1 MAAIDQ
7 IVNINISQSTQ
18 AVAQASFSIPLIVGP
33 TNAGWSD
40 FVHAYSSPAGMLTD
54 GFTTSSPE
62 YIYALELFEQTLT
75 PTQFYVGHRT
85 AAVAQ
90 VDTLA
95 VNTLN
100 TAHLY
105 AFTLDGV
112 LISYQAVGGDTQQA
126 ILTALNAA
134 ITTAFPS
141 GAPTAGVVTGSG
153 SGALLTLTSTQ
164 IGLAVT
170 YSAVDSLLTHALVTA
185 NNGIA
190 TDLANIQGENDS
202 WYGMVGCAFTDADI
216 EQAAAYIQAQK
227 KIFVAVSSTAA
238 IATTA
243 TTDLGSFLKGKS
255 YTRTALIF
263 TAASYVAEGK
273 DAAWVGG
280 QLPYTPGANNWA
292 FKTLVGCTA
301 DTLTQGQQSI
311 LIGDPVAGVAGKNV
325 NIYQVVGGVPITEM
339 GTMAS
344 GQYIDVT
351 VGVDWLESTLQT
363 NIYSALV
370 NSAKIPYT
378 DKGTGILIS
387 AVKAAI
393 DQGVVNGLIDGNSP
407 IIISAPPVLSVSA
420 NQRAQRIAPT
430 ITFSCRLAGA
440 FNAVVVNGTVTV

>member
-7 IVNINISQSTQ
+7 IVKINISQSTQ

-40 FVHAYSSPAGMLTD
+40 FVHSYSSPAGMLTD

-62 YIYALELFEQTLT
+62 YIYALELFEQPLT
-75 PTQFYVGHRT
+75 PTLFYVGKRT
-85 AAVAQ
+85 TAVAQ

-95 VNTLN
+95 VSTLN
-100 TAHLY
+100 TSHLY
-105 AFTLDGV
+105 TFTLNGV
-112 LISYQAVGGDTQQA
+112 LISYQAIGGDTQQS

-141 GAPTAGVVTGSG
+141 GAPTSGVVTGTG
-153 SGALLTLTSTQ
+153 AGALLTLTSTL
-164 IGLAVT
+164 IGQAFSIT
-170 YSAVDSLLTHALVTA
+170 GVDADLTLVLLVP

-190 TDLANIQGENDS
+190 TDLAAIQGESDA

-216 EQAAAYIQAQK
+216 QEAAAYIEAQK
-227 KIFVAVSSTAA
+227 KIFIAVSSTSA
-238 IATTA
+238 IATTS
-243 TTDLGSFLKGKS
+243 TTDLGSVLKGKS
-255 YTRTALIF
+255 YKRTGLIF
-263 TAASYVAEGK
+263 TGSSYVAEGK

-280 QLPYTPGANNWA
+280 QLPFTPGANNWA
-292 FKTLVGCTA
+292 FKTLVGCTP
-301 DTLTQGQQSI
+301 DVLTQTQQTI
-311 LIGDPVAGVAGKNV
+311 LIGDPVAGVQGKNV
-325 NIYQVVGGVPITEM
+325 NIYQTVGGVNITQM

-344 GQYIDVT
+344 GQYIDIT
-351 VGVDWLESTLQT
+351 VGVDWLESTLQV

-370 NSAKIPYT
+370 NAAKIPYT

-407 IIISAPPVLSVSA
+407 ITISAPPVLSVST